1 MEDVTQRLDGLVGR
15 LSAAGWL
22 TQERVREALRDVPRH
37 AFVPAVAWTGEGERV
52 DRATA
57 SERWLDLVYQDDAI
71 ITQLDDGQTDV
82 TTGDGRFTSSCSAPS
97 TVVSLLELL
106 DAEVG
111 HRVLDVGTGTGWTA
125 GLLSRIVG
133 AENVTSVE
141 VDPQVSA
148 QAAENLKA
156 VGLSPRL
163 VVGDG
168 AEGWKDG
175 LPFDRV
181 HATCGVS
188 RVPYEWVRQTRPG
201 GVIVAPYAPGF
212 ASGHELRL
220 VVTPDGT
227 AVGTFAGYA
236 SYMMMR
242 SHRQLPW
249 PARDGEGTEHTTQID
264 PRTIGYAPAGA
275 DLAMG
280 AFLPGVNARG
290 LHEGDTYVMR
300 LWTADVWASATY
312 RQASSRYEVRTSGGR
327 NLWDEAVDA
336 YFWWVGE
343 GSPGRER
350 YGLTVTPEAEFVWLD
365 SAGKPVSS
373 GAGAGGF

>member
-1 MEDVTQRLDGLVGR
+1 M
-15 LSAAGWL
+15 
-22 TQERVREALRDVPRH
+22 
-37 AFVPAVAWTGEGERV
+37 
-52 DRATA
+52 DRAA
-57 SERWLDLVYQDDAI
+57 SPEKWLDLVYRDDAI

-82 TTGDGRFTSSCSAPS
+82 ATGTGSFTSSCSAPS

-125 GLLSRIVG
+125 GLLARMVG

-141 VDPQVSA
+141 VDPFVSA
-148 QAAENLKA
+148 RAAENLKRL
-156 VGLSPRL
+156 GLSPRL

-168 AEGWKDG
+168 GEGWVDG
-175 LPFDRV
+175 APFDRV

-188 RVPYEWVRQTRPG
+188 HVPYAWVRQTRPG

-212 ASGHELRL
+212 ASSHELRL
-220 VVTPDGT
+220 VVMPDGT
-227 AVGTFAGYA
+227 AVGRFIGHA

-242 SHRQLPW
+242 SHRQPPW
-249 PARDGEGTEHTTQID
+249 PAPGDEGAESTTPID

-290 LHEGDTYVMR
+290 HHQDDTYVLR
-300 LWTADVWASATY
+300 LWSTHAWATATY
-312 RQASSRYEVRTSGGR
+312 RPGQGDYAVRGDR
-327 NLWDEAVDA
+327 DLWEDAVRA
-336 YFWWVGE
+336 YFWWVGQ
-343 GSPGRER
+343 GSPGRDR
-350 YGLTVTPEAEFVWLD
+350 FGLTVVPGTETVWL
-365 SAGKPVSS
+365 
-373 GAGAGGF
+373 GAPTNPIRP